1 MIKRIFLILIA
12 VIPFILSAQTAKG
25 DWKIYSRYSSISQ
38 MKQTPEKLYYVSGNS
53 LYSLDKNTKETYI
66 YTSKNK
72 LNESNINKIYYNKE
86 GKYLVITYSTGNIDI
101 LYDNGKVV
109 NVPYVKDAVLT
120 YDADINDIAFSG
132 DNIYIATKFG
142 IIVYDES
149 KHQVKY
155 SGFYGKEISLIT
167 LVGDNVVIDHNR
179 AIYYINKDSKFD
191 SFSDFTQIS
200 SGYYIEDFEGLNN
213 NKLLFRSTSKT
224 ITIFDLNFEKNN
236 YSKTDLTTSTN
247 NSNIIYGKDA
257 YYFVSN
263 NVVYSVS
270 FDGVINTHSTIT
282 SDLSAQ
288 IISIWDNA
296 DVLWAGDNKG
306 VANYNVEGG
315 NITVLT
321 DKNKPELLTVD
332 IPFFITSDKK
342 GKVYVSTYSESRYLG
357 LKNQWAES
365 FINTIDG
372 NKIEDVTPSGLETFD
387 NYSVSPIY
395 YLPGNKLG
403 AANQLVIDPEDDDTY
418 YVSTYWDGVYK
429 ITNGKQSAHYYS
441 YAIGKVNST
450 FIPINGCRIFALGF
464 DKDNNL
470 WCVNEVNANTNSPAL
485 HFLPAEARKKETTVV
500 EDWTPIQ
507 LGSFVGGRDV
517 RLLICKKSNMI
528 FICDGIFSG
537 PIVAY
542 DTKGTY
548 SDLSDDEFYLWD
560 SFIDQDGKAYDPDRT
575 SALCEDEL
583 GRVWIGTTNG
593 IIEITDP
600 SKATDPSMTVNR
612 LKLLSDNGVDYSG
625 YLLGALHVTSISV
638 DKNNRKWIGTLN
650 NGVYYA
656 NEDGTKIL
664 EHFTSDNSYHP
675 GGMTYNVY
683 VHPITGS
690 VFMGTEKGLVEYNES
705 SSPAKEDYSDVYV
718 YPNPIKPDYT
728 GWISIKGLMDNSD
741 VKITDIVGNVVYTT
755 RSSGGSVIWD
765 GCDEKGQR
773 IKAGVYL
780 VYASNSDNPSELVS
794 KINVV
799 N

>member
-1 MIKRIFLILIA
+1 M
-12 VIPFILSAQTAKG
+12 
-25 DWKIYSRYSSISQ
+25 
-38 MKQTPEKLYYVSGNS
+38 
-53 LYSLDKNTKETYI
+53 
-66 YTSKNK
+66 
-72 LNESNINKIYYNKE
+72 
-86 GKYLVITYSTGNIDI
+86 
-101 LYDNGKVV
+101 
-109 NVPYVKDAVLT
+109 
-120 YDADINDIAFSG
+120 
-132 DNIYIATKFG
+132 
-142 IIVYDES
+142 
-149 KHQVKY
+149 
-155 SGFYGKEISLIT
+155 
-167 LVGDNVVIDHNR
+167 
-179 AIYYINKDSKFD
+179 
-191 SFSDFTQIS
+191 
-200 SGYYIEDFEGLNN
+200 
-213 NKLLFRSTSKT
+213 
-224 ITIFDLNFEKNN
+224 
-236 YSKTDLTTSTN
+236 
-247 NSNIIYGKDA
+247 
-257 YYFVSN
+257 
-263 NVVYSVS
+263 
-270 FDGVINTHSTIT
+270 
-282 SDLSAQ
+282 
-288 IISIWDNA
+288 
-296 DVLWAGDNKG
+296 
-306 VANYNVEGG
+306 
-315 NITVLT
+315 
-321 DKNKPELLTVD
+321 
-332 IPFFITSDKK
+332 
-342 GKVYVSTYSESRYLG
+342 
-357 LKNQWAES
+357 
-365 FINTIDG
+365 
-372 NKIEDVTPSGLETFD
+372 
-387 NYSVSPIY
+387 
-395 YLPGNKLG
+395 PGNKLG
-403 AANQLVIDPEDDDTY
+403 AANQLVIDPEDDNTY
-418 YVSTYWDGVYK
+418 YVSTYWDGIYK
-429 ITNGKQSAHYYS
+429 ITNGKQAAHYYN
-441 YAIGKVNST
+441 YAIGKKNST
-450 FIPINGCRIFALGF
+450 FIPIYGCRIFALGF

-470 WCVNEVNANTNSPAL
+470 WCVNEVDANTNSPAL

-625 YLLGALHVTSISV
+625 YLLDALHVTSISV

-690 VFMGTEKGLVEYNES
+690 VFMGTQNGLVEYNES

-741 VKITDIVGNVVYTT
+741 VKITDINGNVVYTT